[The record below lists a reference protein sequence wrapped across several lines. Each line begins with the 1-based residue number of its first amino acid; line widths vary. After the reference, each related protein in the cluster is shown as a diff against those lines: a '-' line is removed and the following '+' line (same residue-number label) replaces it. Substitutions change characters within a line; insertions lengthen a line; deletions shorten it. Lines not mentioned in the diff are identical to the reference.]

1 MLKHK
6 NFLNIAREIS
16 TWSKCVSKLVWAVI
30 VRDNRILSIW
40 YNWTPAWYINCNDF
54 WKWEYTKDH
63 HEWSLKY
70 EIHAEMNAILWAAGN
85 WVKIEWS
92 TIYCTLEPCFQ
103 CTKNIL
109 ASWIKKIVY
118 EDKYDKMC
126 WTTEAEKFI
135 KDNWIEVIQI
145 DTNS

>member
-40 YNWTPAWYINCNDF
+40 YNWTPAWYTNCKDF
-54 WKWEYTKDH
+54 WKWEYTKEH
-63 HEWSLKY
+63 HDWSLKY
-70 EIHAEMNAILWAAGN
+70 EIHAEMNAILWAARN

-118 EDKYDKMC
+118 EDKYDKMW

-145 DTNS
+145 DTKL

>member
-16 TWSKCVSKLVWAVI
+16 TWSKCVSKSVWAVI

-40 YNWTPAWYINCNDF
+40 YNWTPSWYINCDDYWN
-54 WKWEYTKDH
+54 WEYTKDH
-63 HEWSLKY
+63 HDWSLKY
-70 EIHAEMNAILWAAGN
+70 EIHAEMNAILWAARN

-109 ASWIKKIVY
+109 ATWIKTIVY
-118 EDKYDKMC
+118 EDKYDKMW
-126 WTTEAEKFI
+126 WTKEAEKFI
-135 KDNWIEVIQI
+135 NDNWIELIQI
-145 DTNS
+145 DTKK